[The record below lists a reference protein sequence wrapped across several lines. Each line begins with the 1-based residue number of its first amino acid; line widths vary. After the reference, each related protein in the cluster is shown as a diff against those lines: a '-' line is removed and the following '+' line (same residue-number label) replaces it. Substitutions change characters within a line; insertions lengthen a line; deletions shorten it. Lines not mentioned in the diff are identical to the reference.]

1 MGWFKR
7 IQEGITT
14 STNEKKETPEG
25 LWYQCPKCKH
35 ITSTEEHEHN
45 LHVCI
50 KCNFHER
57 INAKEYLSFVIPA
70 YNKSLVQW
78 ADYSNSKSAVTVC
91 TFTQIHKQIH
101 RAIAFNAT

>member
-1 MGWFKR
+1 MDWFKR

-57 INAKEYLSFVIPA
+57 INAKEYFSILFDDGKFKELDPEMIALDP
-70 YNKSLVQW
+70 L
-78 ADYSNSKSAVTVC
+78 
-91 TFTQIHKQIH
+91 TFEDTKKYI
-101 RAIAFNAT
+101 FNFFR